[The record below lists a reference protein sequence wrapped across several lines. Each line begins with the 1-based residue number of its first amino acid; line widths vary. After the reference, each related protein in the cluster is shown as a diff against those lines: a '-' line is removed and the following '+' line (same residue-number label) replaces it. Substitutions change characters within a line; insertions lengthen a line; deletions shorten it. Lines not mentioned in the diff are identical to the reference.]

1 MRARHG
7 PCPSRFTPHVVSRVD
22 PSQTEGFGSSRGS
35 PRAVSSAMALE
46 MIPRPPPSSLRHSVV
61 QRLALLFSLA
71 DQAFTI
77 EPRLTR
83 DDGDYDQGMGRR
95 PAHLERRARRGALRI
110 ASMARRLIG
119 SHGLMY
125 LVALSM
131 TPGDSLVI
139 SRTGPRLGAPR
150 CVGLIGFMRVQQL
163 LSARRWIADREVW
176 LFSIYLA
183 ALGGRSRLTQ

>member
-1 MRARHG
+1 
-7 PCPSRFTPHVVSRVD
+7 
-22 PSQTEGFGSSRGS
+22 
-35 PRAVSSAMALE
+35 
-46 MIPRPPPSSLRHSVV
+46 
-61 QRLALLFSLA
+61 
-71 DQAFTI
+71 
-77 EPRLTR
+77 
-83 DDGDYDQGMGRR
+83 
-95 PAHLERRARRGALRI
+95 
-110 ASMARRLIG
+110 MARRLIG